1 MKRAAVDYY
10 RKVARWILF
19 HLKDRPVSIKRF
31 PGPVGG
37 LAFWEKDAPAFTP
50 KWVRTVDVP
59 RRSDGTTIHYIV
71 VDDVKTLTWIASVGG
86 IEIHPFLH
94 RAPRLG
100 EATAV
105 VFDLDPG
112 EGATFAQCCDVA
124 LILRHALSSLKLK
137 AFAKVSGSKGL
148 QVYVPLNS
156 GATHATTE
164 AFARIVAEELARAH
178 PSLIVAEMAQ
188 APRKKKVFI
197 DWSQNADYKTAVGV
211 YSLRATG
218 RVSMPVTW
226 EEVELRERLDFT
238 TSEALARVRKLG
250 DLFEP
255 VLTLKQQLMW
265 SAAGQPAL
273 PPPRAGRRP
282 PATRPPRPP
291 PSRRGHARR
300 TPERSQSG
308 RHRFVKTKTELR
320 LEAGGIFPIRDKLED
335 RGTYE
340 IIAYDDSGYD
350 LWFSG
355 AAMQGRWLLRK
366 SGRSWSLAPTA

>member
-10 RKVARWILF
+10 RKVARWILP

-50 KWVRTVDVP
+50 SWVRTVDVP

-94 RAPRLG
+94 RAPRLD
-100 EATAV
+100 EATAA

-112 EGATFAQCCDVA
+112 EEATFAQCCDVA

-156 GATHATTE
+156 GATHAATE

-178 PSLIVAEMAQ
+178 PSLAVAEMAKTL
-188 APRKKKVFI
+188 RKKKVFI
-197 DWSQNADYKTAVGV
+197 DWSQNADYKTTVAV
-211 YSLRATG
+211 YSLRATE

-238 TSEALARVRKLG
+238 TSEALARVRKVG
-250 DLFEP
+250 DLFAP
-255 VLTLKQQLMW
+255 VLTLKQTLMW
-265 SAAGQPAL
+265 SAPHSRTQPI
-273 PPPRAGRRP
+273 
-282 PATRPPRPP
+282 RPP
-291 PSRRGHARR
+291 PLRQNQGRAAPRSRRHLPDPRQTRR
-300 TPERSQSG
+300 P
-308 RHRFVKTKTELR
+308 RHLRDHRIRRLR
-320 LEAGGIFPIRDKLED
+320 LRPLVQWR
-335 RGTYE
+335 
-340 IIAYDDSGYD
+340 
-350 LWFSG
+350 G
-355 AAMQGRWLLRK
+355 AAGA
-366 SGRSWSLAPTA
+366 LAAAEVWPFVVANPHCVSMYA

>member
-10 RKVARWILF
+10 RAVAKWILP
-19 HLKDRPVSIKRF
+19 HLRDVPVAIKRF
-31 PGPVGG
+31 PGPIGG

-94 RAPRLG
+94 RAPRLD

-112 EGATFAQCCDVA
+112 EGATFAQCCEVA
-124 LILRHALSSLKLK
+124 LILRRVLPLES
-137 AFAKVSGSKGL
+137 FAKVSGSKGL
-148 QVYVPLNS
+148 QLYVPLNS
-156 GATHATTE
+156 GASHDATQL
-164 AFARIVAEELARAH
+164 FARVVAEELARAH
-178 PSLIVAEMAQ
+178 PSLVVAEMAKTL
-188 APRKKKVFI
+188 RRKKVFV
-197 DWSQNADYKTAVGV
+197 DWSQNADYKTTVAV

-226 EEVELRERLDFT
+226 EEVEARQRLDFT
-238 TSEALARVRKLG
+238 AAEALARLRKRG
-250 DLFEP
+250 DLFAP
-255 VLTLKQQLMW
+255 VLKLKQK
-265 SAAGQPAL
+265 L
-273 PPPRAGRRP
+273 PLSIKPQRRH
-282 PATRPPRPP
+282 
-291 PSRRGHARR
+291 GRR
-300 TPERSQSG
+300 TPGRTQSG

-320 LEAGGIFPIRDKLED
+320 LEVGGIFKIRDTLED

-340 IIAYDDSGYD
+340 IIEYDDARYD

-355 AAMQGRWLLRK
+355 AAMQGRWRLAK
-366 SGRSWSLAPTA
+366 AGPSWSLTPTA

>member
-1 MKRAAVDYY
+1 MKRAPVEYY
-10 RKVARWILF
+10 KNVARWMLP

-31 PGPVGG
+31 PGPIGG

-59 RRSDGTTIHYIV
+59 RRSDGTSIHYIV

-86 IEIHPFLH
+86 IEVHPFLH
-94 RAPRLG
+94 RAPRLD

-124 LILRHALSSLKLK
+124 LILRHALAALKLK

-156 GATHATTE
+156 GVTHTATE

-178 PSLIVAEMAQ
+178 PALVVAEMAKTL
-188 APRKKKVFI
+188 RRGKVFI
-197 DWSQNADYKTAVGV
+197 DWSQNADYKTTVAV

-226 EEVELRERLDFT
+226 EEVEVGERLDFT
-238 TSEALARVRKLG
+238 AKEALARVRKLG

-255 VLTLKQQLMW
+255 VLTLRQKLPLD
-265 SAAGQPAL
+265 APA
-273 PPPRAGRRP
+273 
-282 PATRPPRPP
+282 RPPRPLA
-291 PSRRGHARR
+291 HARGD
-300 TPERSQSG
+300 TQSG
-308 RHRFVKTKTELR
+308 RHNFVKTKTELR
-320 LEAGGIFPIRDKLED
+320 LEVGGIFKIRGKVED

-340 IIAYDDSGYD
+340 IIEYDDARYD

-355 AAMQGRWLLRK
+355 ATLQGRWLLEK
-366 SGRSWSLAPTA
+366 AGPSWTLSPTA

>member
-10 RKVARWILF
+10 RNVARWMLP

-31 PGPVGG
+31 PGPIGG
-37 LAFWEKDAPAFTP
+37 LSFWEKDAPAFTP
-50 KWVRTVDVP
+50 TWVRTVDVP
-59 RRSDGTTIHYIV
+59 RRSDGTAIHYIV
-71 VDDVKTLTWIASVGG
+71 VVDVKTLTWIASVGG

-94 RAPRLG
+94 RAPRLD

-112 EGATFAQCCDVA
+112 EEATFAQCCDVA

-156 GATHATTE
+156 GATHAATE

-178 PSLIVAEMAQ
+178 PSLVVAEMAKTL
-188 APRKKKVFI
+188 RRKKVFI
-197 DWSQNADYKTAVGV
+197 DWSQNADYKTTVAV

-226 EEVELRERLDFT
+226 EEVEGRERLDFAT
-238 TSEALARVRKLG
+238 KEALVRVRKFG

-255 VLTLKQQLMW
+255 VLTLKQTLMW
-265 SAAGQPAL
+265 SAPAMPAL
-273 PPPRAGRRP
+273 SQRRH
-282 PATRPPRPP
+282 
-291 PSRRGHARR
+291 GRR

-308 RHRFVKTKTELR
+308 RHHFVKTKAELR

-340 IIAYDDSGYD
+340 IIEYDDSGFD

-355 AAMQGRWLLRK
+355 AALQGRWRLRK
-366 SGRSWSLAPTA
+366 SGRSWSLTPTA

>member
-1 MKRAAVDYY
+1 MKRAAVEYY
-10 RKVARWILF
+10 KKVARWMLP
-19 HLKDRPVSIKRF
+19 HLKDRPIAIKRF
-31 PGPVGG
+31 PGPIGG

-71 VDDVKTLTWIASVGG
+71 AGDVRTLTWIASVGG

-94 RAPRLG
+94 RAPRLD

-124 LILRHALSSLKLK
+124 LILRHALLSLKLK

-156 GATHATTE
+156 GATHAATE

-178 PSLIVAEMAQ
+178 PSLVVAEMAKTL
-188 APRKKKVFI
+188 RRKKVFI
-197 DWSQNADYKTAVGV
+197 DWSQNADYKTTVAV

-226 EEVELRERLDFT
+226 EEVETRERLDFRT
-238 TSEALARVRKLG
+238 AEALVRLRERG
-250 DLFEP
+250 DLFAP
-255 VLTLKQQLMW
+255 VLKLKQTLPIQ
-265 SAAGQPAL
+265 SA
-273 PPPRAGRRP
+273 PRAPR
-282 PATRPPRPP
+282 TRPA
-291 PSRRGHARR
+291 RG
-300 TPERSQSG
+300 RSQSG
-308 RHRFVKTKTELR
+308 RHQFVKTKRELR
-320 LEAGGIFPIRDKLED
+320 LEIGGIFTIRDNVED

-340 IIAYDDSGYD
+340 IIEYDDARYD

-355 AAMQGRWLLRK
+355 AAMQGRWLLQK
-366 SGRSWSLAPTA
+366 TGPSSWALTPTA

>member
-10 RKVARWILF
+10 RKVARWMLP
-19 HLKDRPVSIKRF
+19 HLKNRPISIKRY
-31 PGPVGG
+31 PGPIGG

-50 KWVRTVDVP
+50 TWVRTTEVP

-71 VDDVKTLTWIASVGG
+71 VDNVKTLTWIAGVGG

-94 RAPRLG
+94 RAPRLD

-124 LILRHALSSLKLK
+124 LILRHALASLKLE

-156 GATHATTE
+156 GAAHAATE
-164 AFARIVAEELARAH
+164 AFAKIVAEELARAH
-178 PSLIVAEMAQ
+178 PSLVVAEMAKTL
-188 APRKKKVFI
+188 RRKKVFI
-197 DWSQNADYKTAVGV
+197 DWSQNADYKTTVAV

-226 EEVELRERLDFT
+226 EEVEGRERLDFRIA
-238 TSEALARVRKLG
+238 EALARVRKRG
-250 DLFEP
+250 DLFAP
-255 VLTLKQQLMW
+255 VLTMTQQLPL
-265 SAAGQPAL
+265 SVSPARGQ
-273 PPPRAGRRP
+273 
-282 PATRPPRPP
+282 
-291 PSRRGHARR
+291 ARVPVLHR
-300 TPERSQSG
+300 QRSQSG

-320 LEAGGIFPIRDKLED
+320 LEVGGIFKIRDKLED

-340 IIAYDDSGYD
+340 IIDYDDARYD

-355 AAMQGRWLLRK
+355 ATMQGRWLLEK
-366 SGRSWSLAPTA
+366 AGPSWSLTPTA